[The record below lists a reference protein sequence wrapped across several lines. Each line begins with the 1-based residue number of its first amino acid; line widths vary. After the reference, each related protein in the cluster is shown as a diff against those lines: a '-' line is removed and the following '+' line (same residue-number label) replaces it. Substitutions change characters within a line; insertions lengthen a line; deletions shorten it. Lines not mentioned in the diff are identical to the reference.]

1 MATGAAAAAHRS
13 SFSEWRYPPCL
24 AIAIEVPEALKIFE
38 SDDHIDPHLGSGAFA
53 AIHQGAGMNFIEI
66 ELTQCRVS
74 FGVRRSPSTHL
85 DKLAIVRFGAEGW
98 TSAARQRNG
107 WARVL

>member
-38 SDDHIDPHLGSGAFA
+38 SDDHIYPHLGSGGLGHEAV
-53 AIHQGAGMNFIEI
+53 
-66 ELTQCRVS
+66 EL
-74 FGVRRSPSTHL
+74 GVRVVIGPAVLDPACYPVALRIAVHRSLGSEHL
-85 DKLAIVRFGAEGW
+85 PVVVAEAHLQAA
-98 TSAARQRNG
+98 TQISSAC
-107 WARVL
+107 W